1 MKKYFA
7 LIFLILLGTFAIA
20 QDTQEQEYKI
30 TGYVNDY
37 SGILSGPIK
46 AELETIAKELQD
58 SGKAEY
64 AIVIVDTL
72 NGEDIGGFS
81 YRLGEGVLGD
91 QEKNNGLL
99 LVVALQD
106 RLYDIEVG
114 RGLEPIIPDIIAGRI
129 ARTYLVPNF
138 QNADY
143 SLGILETTYA
153 LKAVLD
159 ENLESEYYPK
169 EHKLTFLDFVP
180 LIVLLVFFGFIITLF
195 IIQLKKEY
203 KKAKKKNKDDDFF
216 TAAWILSSMF
226 RGGRGGSGGGFSG
239 GSGGFG
245 GFSGGSF
252 GGGGARGG
260 W

>member
-1 MKKYFA
+1 MKKYFIF
-7 LIFLILLGTFAIA
+7 IFLIILSCIAIA
-20 QDTQEQEYKI
+20 QEQEYAI

-37 SGILSGPIK
+37 SSLLSSTAK
-46 AELETIAKELQD
+46 TELETIAKELQD

-91 QEKNNGLL
+91 KEKNNGLL

-114 RGLEPIIPDIIAGRI
+114 RGLEPIIPDIVAGRI
-129 ARTYLVPNF
+129 ARNYLVPNF
-138 QNADY
+138 QAGDY
-143 SLGILETTYA
+143 EKGILETSYA

-159 ENLESEYYPK
+159 ENLESDYYPK
-169 EHKLTFLDFVP
+169 ERQLTFLDFVP
-180 LIVLLVFFGFIITLF
+180 LIILLGFLALMTYLIIDS
-195 IIQLKKEY
+195 IKKDYKKYKKEH
-203 KKAKKKNKDDDFF
+203 KDDDSGFW
-216 TAAWILSSMF
+216 TGILLGSMIG
-226 RGGRGGSGGGFSG
+226 RRRGRGGAGGGFSG
-239 GSGGFG
+239 GGFG
-245 GFSGGSF
+245 GFGGGSF
-252 GGGGARGG
+252 GGGGSRGG